1 MLGYRHD
8 SFQVAHNVRY
18 YAHAAPSLRAGPPKV
33 ANRSAVHL
41 WGTLPGPAAGGRVVI
56 LQANIVGSRRWITFR
71 RATTDE
77 AGAFKAGYRFHSTT
91 RKTHYRF
98 RAIVP
103 RQDHYP
109 YVEGHSAPASV
120 LVHPRRHRHPHRREH
135 RRGAHD
141 HRRSHR

>member
-1 MLGYRHD
+1 
-8 SFQVAHNVRY
+8 
-18 YAHAAPSLRAGPPKV
+18 
-33 ANRSAVHL
+33 
-41 WGTLPGPAAGGRVVI
+41 VVI

-77 AGAFKAGYRFHSTT
+77 AGRFKAGYRFHSTT
-91 RKTHYRF
+91 RKTRYRF

-109 YVEGHSAPASV
+109 YVEGHSKPASV
-120 LVHPRRHRHPHRREH
+120 LVHPRRHRHH
-135 RRGAHD
+135 